1 MQDMWQTTTSTAP
14 DFFELAR
21 QNGVPVVEMRL
32 PKSKSL
38 SVPSGDT
45 GVIGLDCSTRVP
57 MREAQARVGHELGHC
72 LYGGFYTRST
82 PYDVVGQHEWRA
94 DKWYILHA
102 IPRDTLFVLLDQ
114 DLPLWEIAEK
124 LNTTEQYIRKAYQYY
139 IENP

>member
-38 SVPSGDT
+38 SIPSGDT
-45 GVIGLDCSTRVP
+45 GIIGLDCSTRVP

-102 IPRDTLFVLLDQ
+102 IPRDTLFILLDQ
-114 DLPLWEIAEK
+114 DLPIWEIAEK
-124 LNTTEQYIRKAYQYY
+124 LNTTEQYVRKAYQYY
-139 IENP
+139 MENP